1 MAISKNKSIFS
12 LILFSAVA
20 VTLVGTPMWNK
31 DALVI
36 PKVIILFL
44 VALYLTPI
52 VLKKSKTI
60 TKNRISKFFIVIL
73 SLLLVQYIAVVITSS
88 APIEQQIFG
97 RSGRGIGLITLLS
110 IACMILASALFI
122 EENKVKTI
130 ITMLALAGFVSAL
143 YGILQS
149 YGLDPLAWEAKNNR
163 VIGTLGNP
171 NFQSSILAMSFM
183 PILVYGSKFKY
194 RFIAIIF
201 FISLI
206 IFAIYRAESTQGYIG
221 IILSASTFII
231 IFIWYKTRIG
241 FFLVLTLVASSGL
254 IAILGML
261 DKGPLSTY
269 LYKQSVQSRGD
280 FWRSAFS
287 AANDHPFFGV
297 GLDSFGDYFLK
308 YRDQRAVN
316 HPFFE
321 FTDSAHNYLLD
332 YAVTGGFFLLILN
345 LALIILTIYSFLQL
359 QKKYNGFDA
368 NLSSLFCVFVVFQA
382 QSMISPFN
390 ISLMLWNAIVMGSI
404 IGLNIYKNDEQK
416 TGINKDNS
424 INSSIYSFFAVFLGI
439 LLVFPYFNSDRLQ
452 LLSMK
457 NGDGD
462 LAIKSTKMYP
472 ESVVRYSVMSR
483 ELLHSGLKIQSLDL
497 ARSAVKFNSNS
508 PALWALILVNP
519 EAPLSERKFAQEQI
533 LKLDPLNVEVKKY
546 FD

>member
-1 MAISKNKSIFS
+1 MAVSKNKSIFS
-12 LILFSAVA
+12 LILSSAVV

-52 VLKKSKTI
+52 ILKKIKNIS
-60 TKNRISKFFIVIL
+60 KNRISNILILIL
-73 SLLLVQYIAVVITSS
+73 SLLVVQYIAVVFTSS
-88 APIEQQIFG
+88 APLEQQIFG
-97 RSGRGIGLITLLS
+97 RTGRGIGLITLLS
-110 IACMILASALFI
+110 IACMVLASALFI

-130 ITMLALAGFVSAL
+130 ITMLALVGFVSAL

-149 YGLDPLAWEAKNNR
+149 YGLDPLAWEAKNNG

-171 NFQSSILAMSFM
+171 NFQSSILAMSFI
-183 PILVYGSKFKY
+183 PILVYGNKFKY
-194 RFIAIIF
+194 RFIAILF
-201 FISLI
+201 LASLI
-206 IFAIYRAESTQGYIG
+206 FFAIYRAESTQGYIG
-221 IILSASTFII
+221 VVISVSTFVLL
-231 IFIWYKTRIG
+231 FLWYKSRIG
-241 FFLVLTLVASSGL
+241 FFLVFMLAVTSSL

-261 DKGPLSTY
+261 NKGPFSPY

-280 FWRSAFS
+280 FWRSAF
-287 AANDHPFFGV
+287 ATANDHPLLGV

-308 YRDQRAVN
+308 YRDQIAVS

-332 YAVTGGFFLLILN
+332 SAVTGGYLLLILN
-345 LALIILTIYSFLQL
+345 LALIILTIHSFLQL
-359 QKKYNGFDA
+359 QKKYKGFDA
-368 NLSSLFCVFVVFQA
+368 NLSSLVCVFVVFQA
-382 QSMISPFN
+382 QSLISPIN
-390 ISLMLWNAIVMGSI
+390 ISLMLWNAIIMGSI
-404 IGLNIYKNDEQK
+404 VGLNIDKNSEQK
-416 TGINKDNS
+416 TEVKKNTS
-424 INSSIYSFFAVFLGI
+424 TNSSIYSLFAVILGV
-439 LLVFPYFNSDRLQ
+439 LLVFPYFNADRLQ
-452 LLSMK
+452 LLSMQ

-462 LAIKSTKMYP
+462 LAMKSTKMYP

-483 ELLHSGLKIQSLDL
+483 ELLNSGLKIQSLDL
-497 ARSAVKFNSNS
+497 ARSAVKFNANS